1 MLGAGALPSGAD
13 VAGGAGEG
21 VRCTVALRTMGAGRA
36 GAAAAEVLEDIRGDV
51 TGSQLA
57 ASYARER
64 RGEGSKKV
72 EGMREGKGDAGEGC
86 VVERRWSGAAD
97 RDLVPHGYCSAG

>member
-36 GAAAAEVLEDIRGDV
+36 GAAAAALAEVEEDIWLRRLE
-51 TGSQLA
+51 TGL
-57 ASYARER
+57 R
-64 RGEGSKKV
+64 R
-72 EGMREGKGDAGEGC
+72 
-86 VVERRWSGAAD
+86 
-97 RDLVPHGYCSAG
+97 

>member
-36 GAAAAEVLEDIRGDV
+36 GAAAAEVLDDIRGDV
-51 TGSQLA
+51 TGSQQA
-57 ASYARER
+57 AATRASGGDTGSREW
-64 RGEGSKKV
+64 
-72 EGMREGKGDAGEGC
+72 KG
-86 VVERRWSGAAD
+86 
-97 RDLVPHGYCSAG
+97 